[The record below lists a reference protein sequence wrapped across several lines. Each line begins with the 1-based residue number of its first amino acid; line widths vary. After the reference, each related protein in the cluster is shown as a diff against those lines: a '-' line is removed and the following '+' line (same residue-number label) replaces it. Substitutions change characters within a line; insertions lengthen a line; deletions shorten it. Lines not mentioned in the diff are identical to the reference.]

1 MVFNPDNELVLVGG
15 QISGWT
21 AVTGTWL
28 QGTSATGVAPFNG
41 AKYFFADSSAVG
53 ELRQDVDV
61 TAWSAT
67 ISARTQQFDF
77 SAHVRSKD
85 AKCRGAASRRG
96 QA

>member
-21 AVTGTWL
+21 AV
-28 QGTSATGVAPFNG
+28 TGVAPFNG